1 VDVWS
6 LGVLC
11 YEFLYGTPPF
21 EAAGHAET
29 YRRILNVDLSFPK
42 HPERSAGAKDI
53 IQKVGCRSISCS

>member
-1 VDVWS
+1 M
-6 LGVLC
+6 LC